1 MFAYGNRTTVRNLT
15 FDKANITTNAQ
26 YAAILFGSLGNGII
40 DNVQVKSTTGL
51 SLVRSTSAQFCA
63 GIAAEAYNTTFT
75 DITLQNTLI
84 DASVKKKKKKN

>member
-1 MFAYGNRTTVRNLT
+1 MFAYGDGATVRNLT

-40 DNVQVKSTTGL
+40 QATRTTGL

-84 DASVKKKKKKN
+84 DASVRKKKKI